1 VEERETPFEVRL
13 RGGRTLGG
21 YDYGAESR
29 TVRIDRPVISTAR
42 GEGEHGKTR
51 YSDSLH
57 QYLPYLERLCRP
69 DLGFRC
75 YAADVL
81 SSSVLVDA

>member
-29 TVRIDRPVISTAR
+29 TVRIDRTGDGSCGPGLCFLLRNTVISTAR
-42 GEGEHGKTR
+42 GEDKHGNTR
-51 YSDSLH
+51 CSDSLH
-57 QYLPYLERLCRP
+57 QYLPYLERLCEP
-69 DLGFRC
+69 DL
-75 YAADVL
+75 
-81 SSSVLVDA
+81 